1 MHYYQFNI
9 GDYTSHTAHLSEMED
24 LAYFRMLNYCYL
36 KEIGL
41 PKSLEE
47 IGRLIRMRSHCDCIK
62 SVLREFF
69 TLDGDVY
76 KHRRV
81 DKEIDSYK
89 SKSKKASESANA
101 RWAKTKDSDD
111 ANALRT
117 DCEGNANHKP
127 RTINHKP
134 RTKNQSV
141 TANAGNKTKLSD
153 DFILDDHKS
162 LLATKYW
169 TWKNR
174 TDLIPL
180 TQDIFDEFTND
191 SKAKGK
197 TFVDWNAAWK
207 GWYSNAIRFR
217 SPQNVQDNRFNKTNI
232 ADEALYAKYPHLR
245 P

>member
-1 MHYYQFNI
+1 
-9 GDYTSHTAHLSEMED
+9 MED

-127 RTINHKP
+127 ATINHKP
-134 RTKNQSV
+134 ITNIKEKGFIKPTLSELIGEFSGRVINPDQQANTFLNHYASNGWKVGKNSMKSWQHSV
-141 TANAGNKTKLSD
+141 TNWIARD
-153 DFILDDHKS
+153 
-162 LLATKYW
+162 
-169 TWKNR
+169 
-174 TDLIPL
+174 
-180 TQDIFDEFTND
+180 
-191 SKAKGK
+191 KAKNPPRTADKITELTNRSWATQKLEK
-197 TFVDWNAAWK
+197 T
-207 GWYSNAIRFR
+207 
-217 SPQNVQDNRFNKTNI
+217 
-232 ADEALYAKYPHLR
+232 
-245 P
+245 